1 MSAICYE
8 SSQLIIQIIQFH
20 NTSNPNQS
28 TTGYMSMVGWKR
40 PEWGKKKRTRMY
52 TYNQDR
58 ENCISVGNNGQGM
71 LISTPVE
78 ATYWSLG
85 GSRMQA
91 SNRWSVGDD
100 RVLPHQ
106 IQGG

>member
-40 PEWGKKKRTRMY
+40 PEWGKKKGLECTHTTRIERIASQLVTMAKGCLY
-52 TYNQDR
+52 QH
-58 ENCISVGNNGQGM
+58 QWKL
-71 LISTPVE
+71 LIGHWVDP
-78 ATYWSLG
+78 G
-85 GSRMQA
+85 CK
-91 SNRWSVGDD
+91 
-100 RVLPHQ
+100 HQ
-106 IQGG
+106 IGGQ